1 MASPNEIRVLRIVKE
16 FEEGATKRIV
26 AKRFG
31 ITDDYAKYMLEC
43 LDFKGFLRRVAP
55 GSGRYEITLKGID
68 ELLFT
73 LYHIQGRLKAKVWRA
88 AQQDEMIDERIAE
101 LAGFRNKIGQEKEV
115 EVYAR

>member
-1 MASPNEIRVLRIVKE
+1 MSSPNEIRVLRIVKE
-16 FEEGATKRIV
+16 FGEATKRKV

-31 ITDDYAKYMLEC
+31 VTDEYAKYLLDC
-43 LDFKGFLRRVAP
+43 LHFKGFLEKFVP
-55 GSGRYEITLKGID
+55 GTYTITVKGTE

-101 LAGFRNKIGQEKEV
+101 LADFRQELGKMEV
-115 EVYAR
+115 D